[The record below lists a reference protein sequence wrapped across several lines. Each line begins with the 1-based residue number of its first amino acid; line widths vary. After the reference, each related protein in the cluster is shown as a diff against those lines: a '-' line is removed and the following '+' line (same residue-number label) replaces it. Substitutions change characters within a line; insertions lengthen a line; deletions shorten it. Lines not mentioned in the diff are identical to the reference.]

1 MKELEIQE
9 NMNKSIE
16 ATQRNFNTIR
26 TGRANASLL
35 DRISVE
41 YYGAET
47 PIKSLATISTVDSQ
61 TISIQP
67 FDISCLQAIEKSIS
81 MSDLGITPNNDGKV
95 IRINVP
101 PLTEER
107 RKEFCK
113 LASKYA
119 EEGKVALRNIRRDAV
134 RFEFGFIKYGFAWA
148 FPLKESLNIG
158 LGTFINNGLLENQDI
173 NNKVI
178 KSFGFHDSSYKKF
191 YKKLRIWNGLHSING
206 DKVLVVGDAASLCDP
221 FLAEGIRPSLISS
234 FYAAEC
240 IDQFF
245 LGKVDNLNLYTKNI
259 NNNWGKSMA
268 WGKRIAQVFYRFPR
282 TGYQLGVKRKTAP
295 QRIAQILSG
304 EMSYEDIAKRVIK
317 RLLTNSGI

>member
-1 MKELEIQE
+1 MKEQELQE
-9 NMNKSIE
+9 NMKKSIE

-81 MSDLGITPNNDGKV
+81 MSDLGITPNNDGKL

-134 RFEFGFIKYGFAWA
+134 D
-148 FPLKESLNIG
+148 KE
-158 LGTFINNGLLENQDI
+158 
-173 NNKVI
+173 
-178 KSFGFHDSSYKKF
+178 KKDE
-191 YKKLRIWNGLHSING
+191 KDG
-206 DKVLVVGDAASLCDP
+206 
-221 FLAEGIRPSLISS
+221 LIS
-234 FYAAEC
+234 
-240 IDQFF
+240 IDESR
-245 LGKVDNLNLYTKNI
+245 DNQSEIQKITDRFIAVSYTHLTLPT
-259 NNNWGKSMA
+259 
-268 WGKRIAQVFYRFPR
+268 KRIV
-282 TGYQLGVKRKTAP
+282 
-295 QRIAQILSG
+295 
-304 EMSYEDIAKRVIK
+304 
-317 RLLTNSGI
+317 